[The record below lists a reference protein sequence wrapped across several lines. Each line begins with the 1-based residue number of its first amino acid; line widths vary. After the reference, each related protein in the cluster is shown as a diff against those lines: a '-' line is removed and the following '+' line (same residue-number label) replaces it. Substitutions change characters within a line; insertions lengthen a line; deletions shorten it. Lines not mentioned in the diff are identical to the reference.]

1 MRIGV
6 GFTEQARAELGAA
19 VLDMWTLRTAF
30 AEDTA
35 FALVQ
40 TCARRALVPRWIAG
54 VEFS

>member
-40 TCARRALVPRWIAG
+40 TCPPPGGTGA
-54 VEFS
+54 